1 MSDTSKY
8 NFPNAQKVQIFERV
22 DTYIENPPAPPSLT
36 VNIGGDYVAGDK
48 IQGDKMMGSQHNID
62 KVGNL
67 NTGNVDIQGD
77 QIGIQQPEEPQ

>member
-8 NFPNAQKVQIFERV
+8 NFPNVQKVQIFEQV
-22 DTYIENPPAPPSLT
+22 DTYIEN
-36 VNIGGDYVAGDK
+36 NYIKGDYVAGDK
-48 IQGDKMMGSQHNID
+48 IQGDKIMGSQHNID

-77 QIGIQQPEEPQ
+77 QIGIEQPEPPK